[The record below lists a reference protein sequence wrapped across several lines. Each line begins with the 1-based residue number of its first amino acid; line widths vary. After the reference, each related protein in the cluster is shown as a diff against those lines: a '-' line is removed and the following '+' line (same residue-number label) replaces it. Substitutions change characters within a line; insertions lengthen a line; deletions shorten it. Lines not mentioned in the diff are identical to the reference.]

1 MPWMS
6 VISDLNC
13 KKIGGT
19 LSEKELQKKKKK
31 KYSNSFNSWF
41 DKKETVYKMSYFT
54 EPYTHSKN
62 KSEVELDLS
71 NYEK

>member
-1 MPWMS
+1 MILI
-6 VISDLNC
+6 VKKLVERFLKKNC
-13 KKIGGT
+13 KN
-19 LSEKELQKKKKK
+19 KKKK

>member
-19 LSEKELQKKKKK
+19 LSEKELQKK
-31 KYSNSFNSWF
+31 YSNSFNSWF
-41 DKKETVYKMSYFT
+41 DKKETVYKMSYFS
-54 EPYTHSKN
+54 EPHTHSKN